1 MRIDL
6 NLAKEPFRNRTLFWL
21 VVGIAYVVAFAVLMF
36 AVARAANVGAGA
48 SALREKIDKQE
59 KTISDLE
66 AQIAEIKRERGQAV
80 FLPTD
85 RIALDDAR
93 QLLTRRSFSW
103 SRLLGDLE
111 PNVPSAAKIT
121 SIEISKLSGTAPNV
135 EVALAIT
142 GVGQNYA
149 QMSEFLG
156 RLDRTGGRFSAEP
169 VSIGQTSDGLGYEFT
184 ITAVYRPNVGFAEA
198 PPAETKEAKGDV

>member
-6 NLAKEPFRNRTLFWL
+6 NLAREPFRNRTLFWL
-21 VVGIAYVVAFAVLMF
+21 LVGVAYVVAFAVLMF

-48 SALREKIDKQE
+48 SALRDKIDKQE

-66 AQIAEIKRERGQAV
+66 AQIAEIKRERGQAI

-111 PNVPSAAKIT
+111 PNVPAAAKIS

-135 EVALAIT
+135 EVSLAIT

-149 QMSEFLG
+149 QMAEFLE

-169 VSIGQTSDGLGYEFT
+169 VSIGQASDGLGYEFT
-184 ITAVYRPNVGFAEA
+184 ITAVYRPNTGFAEA
-198 PPAETKEAKGDV
+198 PPSEAKEAKSDA